1 MFRISRKY
9 TQNIKLI
16 REAHTYYDVLRLK
29 PNCTQ
34 KEIRESFIK
43 LSKEHHPDANLTL
56 ESTRKFQKILEAY
69 QVLGKA
75 DTRGS
80 YDAELRMTTPHSTTA
95 PHSFYRDFN
104 TPDAPGATR
113 TNEDYYGLKGVKKVS
128 NYVIV
133 VLCLIFAGIG
143 VALQILAI
151 RSSMTF
157 KREKLDLQ
165 STETSHQHAQ
175 VKDDASKYGNELQ
188 LKRLRDKLKE

>member
-1 MFRISRKY
+1 MARQRTRKSSKGCSCKKSGCLKNY
-9 TQNIKLI
+9 CECYEFKIPCNTFCRCLGCKNTQFIHQPKQKLWAVVKESKKQI
-16 REAHTYYDVLRLK
+16 PSLKHEKIDSTVSCLFAKAEQCILEAHTYYDVLRLK

-43 LSKEHHPDANLTL
+43 LSKEVDANLTL

-104 TPDAPGATR
+104 TPDAPGAT
-113 TNEDYYGLKGVKKVS
+113 
-128 NYVIV
+128 
-133 VLCLIFAGIG
+133 
-143 VALQILAI
+143 
-151 RSSMTF
+151 
-157 KREKLDLQ
+157 
-165 STETSHQHAQ
+165 
-175 VKDDASKYGNELQ
+175 
-188 LKRLRDKLKE
+188 